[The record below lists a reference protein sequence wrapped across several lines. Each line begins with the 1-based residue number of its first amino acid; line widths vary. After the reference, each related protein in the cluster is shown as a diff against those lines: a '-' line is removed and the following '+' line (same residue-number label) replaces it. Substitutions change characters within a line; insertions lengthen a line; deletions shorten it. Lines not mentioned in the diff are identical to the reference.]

1 MEKKIKF
8 KDNPAAAKI
17 IYAIVVAILAVSA
30 IVVGIISAASTKD
43 DPTPDSGAVT
53 PNEGEEPNENE
64 GGEENKAPTF
74 TAPLKGEI
82 IGHHSATVPVFS
94 DTLGE
99 WRIHTGIDVSAD
111 EGAEV
116 FAAATGEVSKIF
128 TDPMHG
134 LTVEV
139 THSGNIKTLYSNLA
153 DDGSVK
159 VSVGDKVSGGDVIGT
174 VGDTSI
180 SELAKEAHLHFELL
194 VNEVSVNPM
203 DYITKENE
211 ESDL

>member
-1 MEKKIKF
+1 MAHSISKNKYFIGSCGSLYKIH
-8 KDNPAAAKI
+8 NVQLHHGHQTGQQNA
-17 IYAIVVAILAVSA
+17 VAH
-30 IVVGIISAASTKD
+30 
-43 DPTPDSGAVT
+43 
-53 PNEGEEPNENE
+53 
-64 GGEENKAPTF
+64 
-74 TAPLKGEI
+74 KGEI